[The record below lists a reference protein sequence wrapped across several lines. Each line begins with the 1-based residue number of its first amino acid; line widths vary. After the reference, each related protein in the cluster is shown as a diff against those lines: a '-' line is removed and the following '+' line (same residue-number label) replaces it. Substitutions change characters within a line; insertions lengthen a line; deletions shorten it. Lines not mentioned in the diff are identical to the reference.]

1 MSASPLG
8 PHAGSARDV
17 KARIEADRR
26 GHPYLVFRDDA
37 GAQRIVGLDPGAREL
52 TIGRSPECAV
62 ALPWDPEVSRV
73 HARVERVAGAWTVVD
88 DGLSRNG
95 TFVNTRRLHGRRRLE
110 DADVVR
116 CGGTHVAFRDPLPRT
131 EATAPADEDPR
142 EARISDAQRR
152 VLVALC
158 RPFRDG
164 SPYATA
170 PTNQQIAAELHLSQ
184 DAVKTH
190 MRALFDKLAVEDL
203 PHNRKRL
210 RLVELAFETGAV
222 QRAELAPR

>member
-1 MSASPLG
+1 MPGSPLG
-8 PHAGSARDV
+8 PHAASPREL
-17 KARIEADRR
+17 KARIEADRL
-26 GHPYLVFRDDA
+26 GSPYLVYRDDA
-37 GAQRIVGLDPGAREL
+37 GEQQIVALDAAAAGV
-52 TIGRSPECAV
+52 TIGRTPDCPV
-62 ALPWDPEVSRV
+62 ALAWDPEVSRV
-73 HARVERVAGAWTVVD
+73 HARLERIGTAWTVID

-110 DADVVR
+110 DNDVLR
-116 CGGTHVAFRDPLPRT
+116 CGNTHVAFRDPVPAT
-131 EATAPADEDPR
+131 QATAPADDDPR

-152 VLVALC
+152 VLIALC

-170 PTNQQIAAELHLSQ
+170 PTNQQIATELYLSP

-190 MRALFDKLAVEDL
+190 MRTLFERLAVEDL

-222 QRAELAPR
+222 QRAELEPL